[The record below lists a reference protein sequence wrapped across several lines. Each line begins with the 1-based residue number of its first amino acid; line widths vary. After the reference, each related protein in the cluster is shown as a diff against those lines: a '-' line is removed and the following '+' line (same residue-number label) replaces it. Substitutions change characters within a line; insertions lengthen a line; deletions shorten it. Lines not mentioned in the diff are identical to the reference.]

1 MSQIELQPTTTA
13 LWHALVN
20 EAELAAD
27 QPLDTELE
35 SYLVYLL
42 MRYTDRPEIARQV
55 MALDFLASQLASG
68 QLREDR
74 LRDVADACLLY
85 SGLYPQRAERRRVR
99 ASYYVDL
106 GRSAYMQLSGIT
118 LQQIATL
125 YNRLSD
131 SFVQLMDVL
140 SAIRR
145 FHRKP
150 DRYEVIHLHELWQ
163 DTGSRQAWRDLQ
175 SQAIPVRGNDRKQH

>member
-1 MSQIELQPTTTA
+1 MSHIELQPTTTA

-20 EAELAAD
+20 EAESAAG
-27 QPLDTELE
+27 QPLDAELE

-42 MRYTDRPEIARQV
+42 MRYTDRPELARQIL
-55 MALDFLASQLASG
+55 ALDYLRSQLASG
-68 QLREDR
+68 QLREER

-106 GRSAYMQLSGIT
+106 GRSAYLQLSGLT
-118 LQQIATL
+118 LQRIGEL
-125 YNRLSD
+125 YQRLSS
-131 SFVQLMDVL
+131 SFVPLMDVL

-145 FHRKP
+145 FHKKP
-150 DRYEVIHLHELWQ
+150 DRHELVQLHELWS
-163 DTGSRQAWRDLQ
+163 DTGSRQAGRDLQ
-175 SQAIPVRGNDRKQH
+175 WQAIPVRGDGRRTH